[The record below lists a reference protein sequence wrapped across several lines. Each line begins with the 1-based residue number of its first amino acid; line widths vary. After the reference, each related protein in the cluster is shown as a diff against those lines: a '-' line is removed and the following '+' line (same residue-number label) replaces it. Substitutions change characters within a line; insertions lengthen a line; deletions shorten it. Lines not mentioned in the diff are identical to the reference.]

1 MLRLV
6 RLERR
11 RRRLRLLSTLI
22 PHHFGLCRR
31 SSSSNLGF
39 LDHIR
44 RRH

>member
-22 PHHFGLCRR
+22 PHLFSLCRR
-31 SSSSNLGF
+31 SSSNLGF

-44 RRH
+44 KRH